1 MRKPLSRF
9 KKTSAGLVGLLVALA
24 SAAQAVELPAGG
36 SPIRTPQDEAPSA
49 SPTAPIALSPSQIFT
64 LPAEGVQRIA
74 IGNPSVLD
82 VTIVSPNELLLQA
95 KGGGT
100 SDLFVWDAQGQRQF
114 IVSVVD
120 PQSTAAAD
128 QLMELKEILQQLELG
143 GVNVTMRGDRYFLSG
158 SVDSEAQFAQIEQL
172 VTTYGESMVN
182 LVTVRP
188 TMPPAEPET
197 PLVRLSVQVLEINRS
212 DLERLGVNWSSD
224 VAVTDETVTAD
235 GTLSD
240 ALWRWGTTAKR
251 SAISAKLNALVQ
263 KNKARILAEPKL
275 VTASGK
281 EARSFVG
288 GEKPVPTTSTQGVTS
303 GTVSTSIDFK
313 PFGVE
318 LLMTPTVL
326 PDGRIKTEME
336 AKISSVDES
345 IGITVNA
352 IPVPG
357 FKERSTK
364 TSLMTSSGETIVV
377 AGLLQS
383 EDSETVAQVP
393 ALGGIPVFGRLF
405 RSPEYKN
412 SQSELVIAVTPELV
426 VDEAKL
432 ADRTVA
438 LEQALASAEVA
449 SSVEDPRLRYALMI
463 QDRISK
469 ALRYPQREKELNID
483 GRVKLRLHLFADGT
497 LGRVNVAESSGIEAL
512 DLEAVKAAESQ
523 SPYPAFPAQVIEREL
538 WLEVPVIFRPS

>member
-1 MRKPLSRF
+1 MSRF
-9 KKTSAGLVGLLVALA
+9 KKTSAGLIGLLVALV
-24 SAAQAVELPAGG
+24 STAQAVEPPPGG
-36 SPIRTPQDEAPSA
+36 LPIRTPQDEAPSA
-49 SPTAPIALSPSQIFT
+49 STPAPIALSPSQIFT
-64 LPAEGVQRIA
+64 LPAEGVERIA
-74 IGNPSVLD
+74 IGNPNVLD

-100 SDLFVWDAQGQRQF
+100 SDLFVWDAQGQRRF
-114 IVSVVD
+114 IVTVVD

-128 QLMELKEILQQLELG
+128 QLMELKEILQQLELN

-158 SVDSEAQFAQIEQL
+158 AVDSEVQFAQLEQL
-172 VTTYGESMVN
+172 VTTYGEMMVN

-188 TMPPAEPET
+188 TPPAPEPEA

-212 DLERLGVNWSSD
+212 DLERLGVNWSSS
-224 VAVTDETVTAD
+224 VEVTDTTIAED
-235 GTLSD
+235 GTLGD
-240 ALWRWGTTAKR
+240 ALWRWGTTASR
-251 SAISAKLNALVQ
+251 SSVALKLNALVQ

-275 VTASGK
+275 VTASGR

-288 GEKPVPTTSTQGVTS
+288 GEKPVPSVSSQGVSTGVTS
-303 GTVSTSIDFK
+303 TSIEFK

-318 LLMTPTVL
+318 LLMTPNVL
-326 PDGRIKTEME
+326 ADGRIKTEMQ
-336 AKISSVDES
+336 AKISSIDES
-345 IGITVNA
+345 LATTVNG
-352 IPVPG
+352 ISVPG

-364 TSLMTSSGETIVV
+364 TAIVTSSGETIVV

-383 EDSETVAQVP
+383 EDSEAVSQVP
-393 ALGGIPVFGRLF
+393 ALGSIPVFGRLF

-449 SSVEDPRLRYALMI
+449 SSVEDPRLRYALII